1 MKFLNT
7 ASKFAGIGLLF
18 GLVLVSCQKLDKPG
32 MGDYPKDT
40 NPPGGPLKFFAAFDG
55 STADPLRNG
64 VDSIRA
70 NFPSSNTA
78 TTTDGVSG
86 KGYKGS
92 ETAFAQYSAAND
104 FAASTSFTIA
114 FWLKKTPQA
123 AGKGTNFAFGLNAGG
138 YSWTN
143 LKLFLEFEDAGNPS
157 TTDSAAVKFYLLDQW
172 FEFIGT
178 KRMKNV
184 LNGSWHHL
192 AFTYD
197 ETTSVLK
204 TYIDGAIPTNLP
216 ADFGKVMNGASP
228 RGKLDFTSGNSLSG
242 FTVGGPGTTAHDA
255 NTWMN
260 NFDGQLDQFRLYSK
274 VLSAADITALYTNK
288 Q

>member
-1 MKFLNT
+1 MNFLHKI
-7 ASKFAGIGLLF
+7 SKIAGTGLLF
-18 GLVLVSCQKLDKPG
+18 GMLAVSCQKLDKPVL
-32 MGDYPKDT
+32 GDYPKDT
-40 NPPGGPLKFFAAFDG
+40 NPPGGPLKFFTAFDG
-55 STADPLRNG
+55 STTDALRNG

-70 NFPSSNTA
+70 NFPSSNTSTA
-78 TTTDGVSG
+78 SDGISG
-86 KGYKGS
+86 KAYKGS
-92 ETAFAQYSAAND
+92 ETAFAQYGAAND
-104 FAASTSFTIA
+104 FGASTSFTIS

-123 AGKGTNFAFGLNAGG
+123 AGKGTNFAFALNSGG

-143 LKLFLEFEDAGNPS
+143 LKMFLEFEDAGNPS
-157 TTDSAAVKFYLLDQW
+157 TTDSAAAKFYLLDQW
-172 FEFIGT
+172 FEYTGT

-197 ETTSVLK
+197 ATTSVLK
-204 TYIDGAIPTNLP
+204 TYIDGAQPTNLP
-216 ADFGKVMNGASP
+216 AGFGNVMNGSNP
-228 RGKLDFTSGNSLSG
+228 RGKLDFTSGNALSG

-260 NFDGQLDQFRLYSK
+260 NFDGQLDQFRLYST
-274 VLSAADITALYTNK
+274 VLSAADITALYNNK